1 MTVTRLRAEM
11 PLSEWAE
18 WIAYKAVQAKLREEE
33 AKKAK
38 RAAPRRGAPR
48 RRGRRRR

>member
-18 WIAYKAVQAKLREEE
+18 WIAYKAVQSKLRAEEM
-33 AKKAK
+33 KKAQRTAPK
-38 RAAPRRGAPR
+38 RSP